1 VIQAQ
6 AYLAEQEH
14 PIAVASAVASFGF
27 AGVASAVDPGRQG
40 HWVLQGRLVREFLQD
55 QRMVAVLRVH
65 KAAEVLVV
73 QGVAVVAVHSNEQ
86 ISKLQQISQQHNF
99 WSKI

>member
-27 AGVASAVDPGRQG
+27 AGAASAVDPGRQG
-40 HWVLQGRLVREFLQD
+40 HWVLQGRLVREFLRD

-73 QGVAVVAVHSNEQ
+73 QGVGVGVVAAVHSNEQ
-86 ISKLQQISQQHNF
+86 ISKSQQLSQQHNF
-99 WSKI
+99 